1 MDAGEYLEGAVRDVL
16 TATEPGLDDQV
27 GYAALLLAV
36 TGALDEA
43 DRLAGQ
49 WLARTERPVTALAAT
64 PVRARAWAMLFEAR
78 GDRPEWA
85 AGLAPLDLDAEE
97 RLHTAS
103 LHRPVSDLEGVLP
116 PGPIAEVVKQVA
128 PARPDRVR
136 TALADGD
143 LASWAASAGPRPD
156 VATLAATRALA
167 PALVKGADPLGLRDW
182 APGCAGA
189 LVAAL
194 HERYPPDLGT
204 WPELITEIMRLRGAA
219 EPALPR
225 GGATAAG
232 PREPLPAGPLVGGG
246 TSATGPGGPA
256 LLRGG
261 TATAG
266 PREPRPAEPLL
277 GDGATGPGG
286 PALLRGGTATAG
298 PLLRTRATLPPP
310 ASEAAIRS
318 AELRLGVDLPEDF
331 REFLRTCDGLPA
343 DVVFPR
349 LLGTADL
356 RSENGVVI
364 LAEPAVLLLSAS
376 HVVEVDPVLGT
387 TVHQSFRA
395 ALVQHATL
403 LAQAG

>member
-1 MDAGEYLEGAVRDVL
+1 MEPGEYLEAAVRDVL
-16 TATEPGLDDQV
+16 TAASSTVDDQV

-43 DRLAGQ
+43 DRLAEQ
-49 WLARTERPVTALAAT
+49 WLLRTERSVDALAAG

-78 GDRPEWA
+78 GGRPDWA
-85 AGLAPLDLDAEE
+85 GGLPPLDLDAEE
-97 RLHTAS
+97 RAHTAS
-103 LHRPVSDLEGVLP
+103 LRRPVSDLEGVLP
-116 PGPIAEVVKQVA
+116 PGPVAEVVKHVA

-143 LASWAASAGPRPD
+143 LARWASLAGQRPD

-167 PALVKGADPLGLRDW
+167 PALVAGADPLGLRDW

-194 HERYPPDLGT
+194 HERYPPDLGG
-204 WPELITEIMRLRGAA
+204 WPELVAEILR
-219 EPALPR
+219 
-225 GGATAAG
+225 
-232 PREPLPAGPLVGGG
+232 
-246 TSATGPGGPA
+246 
-256 LLRGG
+256 LRGG
-261 TATAG
+261 TTA
-266 PREPRPAEPLL
+266 
-277 GDGATGPGG
+277 
-286 PALLRGGTATAG
+286 
-298 PLLRTRATLPPP
+298 PPP

-318 AELRLGVDLPEDF
+318 AELRLGVELPAGH

-356 RSENGVVI
+356 RASNGVVV
-364 LAEPAVLLLSAS
+364 LSDPAVLLLSAG

-387 TVHQSFRA
+387 TVHASFRA
-395 ALVQHATL
+395 VLVKHATL
-403 LAQAG
+403 LAQAS

>member
-1 MDAGEYLEGAVRDVL
+1 MDAGEYLETAVRDVL
-16 TATEPGLDDQV
+16 TGAEPGLDDQV

-49 WLARTERPVTALAAT
+49 WLTRAERPVTALAAA

-78 GDRPEWA
+78 GGRPEWA

-97 RLHTAS
+97 RAHTAF
-103 LHRPVSDLEGVLP
+103 LRKPVSDLDGVLL
-116 PGPIAEVVKQVA
+116 PGPVAEVVKHVA

-136 TALADGD
+136 TALAEGD
-143 LASWAASAGPRPD
+143 LTRWASLAGPQPD

-167 PALVKGADPLGLRDW
+167 PALVAGVDPLGLRDW
-182 APGCAGA
+182 TPACAGA
-189 LVAAL
+189 LIAAL
-194 HERYPPDLGT
+194 HERYPADSGT
-204 WPELITEIMRLRGAA
+204 WPQLVAEIMRLRGDA
-219 EPALPR
+219 PADPR
-225 GGATAAG
+225 AAG
-232 PREPLPAGPLVGGG
+232 PLPHGD
-246 TSATGPGGPA
+246 TTATGRAEPPLDPTRPA
-256 LLRGG
+256 RSLLRG
-261 TATAG
+261 
-266 PREPRPAEPLL
+266 
-277 GDGATGPGG
+277 
-286 PALLRGGTATAG
+286 
-298 PLLRTRATLPPP
+298 RATLPPP

-318 AELRLGVDLPEDF
+318 AELRLGVELPEDF

-356 RSENGVVI
+356 RAEGGVVI

-387 TVHQSFRA
+387 TVHPSFRA
-395 ALVQHATL
+395 ALVKHATL